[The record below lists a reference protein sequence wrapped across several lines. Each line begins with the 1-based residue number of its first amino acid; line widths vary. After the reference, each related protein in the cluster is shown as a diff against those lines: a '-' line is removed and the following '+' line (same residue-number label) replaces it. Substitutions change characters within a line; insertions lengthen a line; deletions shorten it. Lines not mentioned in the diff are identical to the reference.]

1 MTTPLLNASASA
13 GHVTVQV
20 PPKIYLTPIERRVL
34 GALTFDGAQND
45 LIAARVGLSPD
56 TVKTHMR
63 SILAKAN
70 KALGYTSPEAT
81 RLTRT
86 SLCVK
91 LLKRHLAVQVC
102 QSPFMHD
109 AEHTPPIGENHRC
122 VPPVTERAV
131 TTLPAPRSG

>member
-20 PPKIYLTPIERRVL
+20 PPKIYLTPIERKVL

-81 RLTRT
+81 R
-86 SLCVK
+86 
-91 LLKRHLAVQVC
+91 
-102 QSPFMHD
+102 PFMHD
-109 AEHTPPIGENHRC
+109 ADHTPPIGEKHRC